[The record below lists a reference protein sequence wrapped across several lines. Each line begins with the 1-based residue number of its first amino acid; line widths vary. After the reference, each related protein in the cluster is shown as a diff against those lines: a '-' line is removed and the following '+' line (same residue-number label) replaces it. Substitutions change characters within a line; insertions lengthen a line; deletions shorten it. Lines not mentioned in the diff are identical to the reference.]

1 MQRHDFFPNNN
12 LIRQYRQ
19 VFSSRSGQMVLGHM
33 LFDLG
38 VFLEISDAVED
49 VALQN
54 YGIRLLKILAGGEPN
69 ENSVEEFTKR
79 LMKQPLPEETK
90 EE

>member
-19 VFSSRSGQMVLGHM
+19 VFSSRVGQMVLSHI
-33 LFDLG
+33 LYDLG
-38 VFLEISDAVED
+38 VFLEISDNQDD
-49 VALQN
+49 VTLKN

>member
-1 MQRHDFFPNNN
+1 MQRHDFFPNNG

-19 VFSSRSGQMVLGHM
+19 VFSSRVGQTVLGHI
-33 LFDLG
+33 LYDLG
-38 VFLEISDAVED
+38 VFLEISDNQDD
-49 VALQN
+49 VTLKN
-54 YGIRLLKILAGGEPN
+54 YGTRLLKILAGGEPN

-79 LMKQPLPEETK
+79 LMKQPLPEENK